1 MNSNSDQL
9 GPRSDPQ
16 LDTRS
21 NVLAPIMEEAKAE
34 KPKKRALGELF
45 SRAFEIY
52 RDNPIMIVPS
62 LLPIAALVLG
72 MLIFAGYVGLIAV
85 FGEGGFV
92 AFSALAGLFLFIILM
107 IVLFLLAEG
116 VTIEMIREASSGN
129 KADLSYAWQVTRDR
143 MEPLVLSSLL
153 AGIIVAF
160 GYVLFFIPG
169 LILSFAF
176 YFVAQTVM
184 IDDKSGVDALRASY
198 RFVEANLSDALIVV
212 LASLAIG
219 AVLPTIPFIGAVLSL
234 LSLPYIY
241 GLATLLYLDYK
252 EGQEWQSKK
261 PKTVVE
267 VS

>member
-1 MNSNSDQL
+1 MD
-9 GPRSDPQ
+9 
-16 LDTRS
+16 
-21 NVLAPIMEEAKAE
+21 EAKAE
-34 KPKKRALGELF
+34 KPKKRAIGELF
-45 SRAFEIY
+45 TRAFEIY
-52 RDNPIMIVPS
+52 RDNPVMIVPS
-62 LLPIAALVLG
+62 LIPIAALVLG
-72 MLIFAGYVGLIAV
+72 MVIFAGYVGLIAV

-92 AFSALAGLFLFIILM
+92 ALSVLAGLFLFLILM

-116 VTIEMIREASSGN
+116 VTIEMIREASSGS
-129 KADLSYAWQVTRDR
+129 KADLSYAWQVTKEK

-184 IDDKSGVDALRASY
+184 IDGKSGVEALKASY

-212 LASLAIG
+212 LVSMAIG
-219 AVLPTIPFIGAVLSL
+219 AVLPTIPFIGALVSL

-241 GLATLLYLDYK
+241 GLATLLYLDCK
-252 EGQEWQSKK
+252 ERQEENEEQLKK
-261 PKTVVE
+261 PKIAVE
-267 VS
+267 VF

>member
-1 MNSNSDQL
+1 VNSNSDQ
-9 GPRSDPQ
+9 PDPQSDPKP
-16 LDTRS
+16 
-21 NVLAPIMEEAKAE
+21 NVLAPIIEEAKAE

-62 LLPIAALVLG
+62 LIPIASLVLG
-72 MLIFAGYVGLIAV
+72 MVIFAGYVGMIAV
-85 FGEGGFV
+85 FGEGGFIAPFV
-92 AFSALAGLFLFIILM
+92 LAGLFLFVILM

-129 KADLSYAWQVTRDR
+129 KADLSYAWKVTKEK

-184 IDDKSGVDALRASY
+184 IDGKSGVEALKASY

-212 LASLAIG
+212 LVSMAIG
-219 AVLPTIPFIGAVLSL
+219 AVLPTIPFIGALASL

-252 EGQEWQSKK
+252 DGQEEKEEQLKK
-261 PKTVVE
+261 PKIAVE
-267 VS
+267 VF